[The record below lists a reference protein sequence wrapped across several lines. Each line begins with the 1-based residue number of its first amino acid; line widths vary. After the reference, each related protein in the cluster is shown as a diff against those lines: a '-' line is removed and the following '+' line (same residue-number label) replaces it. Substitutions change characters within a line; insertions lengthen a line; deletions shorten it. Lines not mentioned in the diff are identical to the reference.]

1 MKNVLLYTTCFA
13 FGYLMSQ
20 MIVKAHA
27 ESSTGPGPWSNP
39 ATEKVLCDEPSKM
52 EAVLSEKG
60 YYHLLDM
67 KNENGVTE
75 QLWTGGRSMVIT
87 ANKDKKI
94 CLLSQADDVTYNPY
108 TIEKI
113 IEAYKKSQ
121 KDL

>member
-1 MKNVLLYTTCFA
+1 MKYF
-13 FGYLMSQ
+13 
-20 MIVKAHA
+20 MIVSLLFATSAYA
-27 ESSTGPGPWSNP
+27 EE
-39 ATEKVLCDEPSKM
+39 ATKMLCDEPAKM

-67 KNENGVTE
+67 KNENGVVE
-75 QLWTGGRSMVIT
+75 QLWTGGRSMIIT

-113 IEAYKKSQ
+113 IEAYKKTQ

>member
-1 MKNVLLYTTCFA
+1 MKKFMWFATCFA
-13 FGYLMSQ
+13 IGFLSTQLM
-20 MIVKAHA
+20 VRA
-27 ESSTGPGPWSNP
+27 EHGPVDNK
-39 ATEKVLCDEPSKM
+39 ATEKVLCDEPAKM

-87 ANKDKKI
+87 AEKDKKI
-94 CLLSQADDVTYNPY
+94 CLMSQADGVTYNPY
-108 TIEKI
+108 TVEKI